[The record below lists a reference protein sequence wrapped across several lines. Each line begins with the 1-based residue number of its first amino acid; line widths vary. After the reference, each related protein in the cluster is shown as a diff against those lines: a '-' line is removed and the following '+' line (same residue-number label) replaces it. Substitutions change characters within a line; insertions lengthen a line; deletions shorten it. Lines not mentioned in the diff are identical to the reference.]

1 MDLLN
6 NTLRIVRY
14 DDSNKNLEALRGQ
27 YAQTGETNYS
37 VTILK
42 NILFINLYK
51 GAKVEIRLPNVYDGF
66 LISSEGRRFKVVDNV
81 LIAELRS
88 DETAFGQ
95 LVLKKW
101 N

>member
-6 NTLRIVRY
+6 NSLRIVRY
-14 DDSNKNLEALRGQ
+14 DESNKNLEALKGQ
-27 YAQTGETNYS
+27 YAQTGEKMYA
-37 VTILK
+37 VTIMK
-42 NILFINLYK
+42 NILFINLYA
-51 GAKVEIRLPNVYDGF
+51 GAKVEIRMPNVYDGF
-66 LISSEGRRFKVVDNV
+66 LISSNGRRLNVKDNV
-81 LIAELRS
+81 LTAELEQ